1 MKPHNIEFEIT
12 TACNYSCLHCYC
24 NAGKKSRVELSTQ
37 EIFYVID
44 QLVEAQAEI
53 LDIVGGEPLLRS
65 DLLEIFA
72 YGKSKGLKML
82 MNTNASLATK
92 EKVKAIR
99 EVVPDLLVG
108 VSLDGPQQVHEQIR
122 GKGTFEKT
130 FNGLKNFLDAGFDVT
145 ILFVVNKLNYTYVD
159 DMISLAK
166 DLGANLYVDR
176 FIPVGRG
183 VANKDLLLP
192 TKEMV
197 KYVAQRLREY
207 MENDNSVELYI
218 EENIFGEEE
227 CTAGKTH
234 ASILVD
240 GNVVPCGHF
249 RYNPEFYVGNV
260 KSERF
265 KDIWARMGE
274 IKTKLL
280 PSKCSSCTLK
290 GKSCSSGCL
299 AAAMFNDNLVD
310 DVTCKM
316 L

>member
-37 EIFYVID
+37 EIFEVID
-44 QLVEAQAEI
+44 QLVEAEAEI

-72 YGKSKGLKML
+72 YGKAKGLKML

-92 EKVKAIR
+92 EKVKTIK

-108 VSLDGPQQVHEQIR
+108 ISLDGPKQVHEQIR
-122 GKGTFEKT
+122 GKATFEKT
-130 FNGLKNFLDAGFDVT
+130 FNGLRNFLNAGFDVT
-145 ILFVVNKLNYTYVD
+145 ILFVVNKLNYTYID
-159 DMISLAK
+159 DMIALAK
-166 DLGANLYVDR
+166 DLGTNLYVDR

-183 VANKDLLLP
+183 VINKDLLLP

-197 KYVAQRLREY
+197 EYVAQRLRKY
-207 MENDNSVELYI
+207 IENDGSVKLYI
-218 EENIFGEEE
+218 EENIFGKEE

-249 RYNPEFYVGNV
+249 RYNPEFYAGNV
-260 KSERF
+260 KIERF
-265 KDIWARMGE
+265 KDIWARME
-274 IKTKLL
+274 NIRAKLL
-280 PSKCSSCTLK
+280 PYQCSNCNLK
-290 GKSCSSGCL
+290 DDVCNSGCF
-299 AAAMFNDNLVD
+299 AAALFDEKHVD
-310 DVTCKM
+310 SVICK